1 MDVIILSFGK
11 ITHTPVGLADVL
23 CDEYELKLRIE
34 NTACTVFKDYGYRM
48 VQIPTFE
55 YFDVYNV
62 TTPTQAEHMFKFFDN
77 DGRMLALRPDLT
89 TSVARMAATKP
100 AAGKLPLRISYCGSA
115 FRNEENFSQ
124 ARQREFTQVGVELIG
139 ANSVNA
145 DAEIIQ
151 IAIET
156 FLKSGIKNFQIDLG
170 QVEFFKGLVEQAGLS
185 DSESDLIRSHIND
198 KDFIAVQ
205 SVLDNLNINSNM
217 KSMFQNLATMFGGI
231 EIVDKALCDNDLN
244 QRSKDAL
251 KNLKDVYSILVEKDL
266 DKYVSIDLGM
276 VQNIDYYTGI
286 IIRGF
291 TYGVGFPICSGG
303 RYDNLLAKFGRDIPA
318 TGIAIGVERVM
329 ASIYDENN
337 DSDKEISSSE
347 YVTVALAKGR
357 LAELSVD
364 IFEKIG
370 FDVNQIK
377 EKTRKLIFTDEE
389 NKLKFILVKASDV
402 PTYVEYGAA
411 DIGIVGKDTLLEN
424 NKNLYEVLD
433 LGFGKCKMAVAGPKE
448 MKDRID
454 KQNIMR
460 VASKYPRIA
469 REYFH
474 KVKGQTVDIIK
485 LNGSVELGPLVG
497 LSDVIVD
504 IVESGKTLKE
514 NGLDVLEE
522 ICDLS
527 ARLVVNRVSM
537 KLKRDKIVDIIQKMK
552 GEINC

>member
-139 ANSVNA
+139 DNSVNA

-170 QVEFFKGLVEQAGLS
+170 QVEFFKGLVEQTGLS

-318 TGIAIGVERVM
+318 TGIAIGVVRVM

-337 DSDKEISSSE
+337 E
-347 YVTVALAKGR
+347 
-357 LAELSVD
+357 
-364 IFEKIG
+364 
-370 FDVNQIK
+370 
-377 EKTRKLIFTDEE
+377 
-389 NKLKFILVKASDV
+389 
-402 PTYVEYGAA
+402 
-411 DIGIVGKDTLLEN
+411 
-424 NKNLYEVLD
+424 
-433 LGFGKCKMAVAGPKE
+433 
-448 MKDRID
+448 
-454 KQNIMR
+454 
-460 VASKYPRIA
+460 
-469 REYFH
+469 
-474 KVKGQTVDIIK
+474 
-485 LNGSVELGPLVG
+485 
-497 LSDVIVD
+497 
-504 IVESGKTLKE
+504 
-514 NGLDVLEE
+514 
-522 ICDLS
+522 
-527 ARLVVNRVSM
+527 
-537 KLKRDKIVDIIQKMK
+537 KIVDGEGIFLLINIDKRRAVRIPDDQYTAYGVELDEKSDIKIEKLEKLQEVTSKNFFKVRYGDIDSNMHVNNVRYVEWAVESLPLEIVLNYELKDLSVVFEKECKYGAEIIASYELREDNDELIVLHKIENDEGTELSILK
-552 GEINC
+552 SRWIKLKN